1 MTLMRAKKL
10 LVALF
15 SLVII
20 SWPTFSE
27 AGQGCCSY
35 HGGQSYCDT
44 SVGRWVCNDGTY
56 SPSCGCTYIA
66 PKATSTPSKPKAKTP
81 VVAVKEDPK
90 QKEIDEL
97 KKQKSDLTSKLK
109 EAEDHFID
117 SYQHSKDLNKAIVI
131 WITSLLILFTS
142 LYYNATEKNE
152 TPGVIVGWTFFGL
165 FIYLIAS
172 SFSLLL
178 TILGAY
184 KDFLF

>member
-97 KKQKSDLTSKLK
+97 KKQKSDLESRIK

-117 SYQHSKDLNKAIVI
+117 AYQYSKSLEKALLV
-131 WITSLLILFTS
+131 WITALLILSAS
-142 LYYNATEKNE
+142 LFYAAKENE
-152 TPGVIVGWTFFGL
+152 TVGGILAIAFYL
-165 FIYLIAS
+165 ALIYLTATG
-172 SFSLLL
+172 FQSLV
-178 TILGAY
+178 IIFNIY
-184 KDFLF
+184 KDFFF

>member
-1 MTLMRAKKL
+1 MRAKKL
-10 LVALF
+10 LVAF
-15 SLVII
+15 CSLVII

-27 AGQGCCSY
+27 AGQGCCSW

-66 PKATSTPSKPKAKTP
+66 PKATTTQPPAKK
-81 VVAVKEDPK
+81 VVATPTEPKEDPK
-90 QKEIDEL
+90 QKEINEL

-142 LYYNATEKNE
+142 LYYNATERNE
-152 TPGVIVGWTFFGL
+152 TAGVIFGWTFFGL
-165 FIYLIAS
+165 FIYLIAT
-172 SFSLLL
+172 SFSSLL